1 MTKSEIL
8 NREELEK
15 FMKKSKVDIFAQRGL
30 GKVTT
35 AVDGFVELFSAL
47 LYKAGIDVGGLELER
62 WLDCYYQLRY
72 EAEREA
78 DLAKFVAEQIK
89 SADKLEPVV
98 PNVKIRKCSEPTEYE
113 KAMSKFFEV
122 VTLLAFVGGLRPFC
136 GAEVKDPD
144 EKEAAAENKDDGK
157 DEFSKLTP
165 FGNATV
171 AKAVEKMLAYELERG
186 TDK

>member
-8 NREELEK
+8 SREELEK

-98 PNVKIRKCSEPTEYE
+98 PK
-113 KAMSKFFEV
+113 
-122 VTLLAFVGGLRPFC
+122 LRFTTGP
-136 GAEVKDPD
+136 AIEDRD
-144 EKEAAAENKDDGK
+144 DDGEK
-157 DEFSKLTP
+157 PVTKIAIKAAGDVDCKRLTSLAAQAIADTILKR
-165 FGNATV
+165 FESEAT
-171 AKAVEKMLAYELERG
+171 KEEKHG
-186 TDK
+186 